1 MADAV
6 NVQDWIGREETHD
19 DYVARGPI
27 KRLSALLDRPDESTA
42 KHIPPLGHWLNFL
55 PGAPQAQLGP
65 DGHPNRGG
73 LIPPLPLPMRMAAGS
88 RLTFHEPI
96 AFGSDVKRVSK
107 IMSIVEKQGRT
118 GALAFLTYRY
128 QVFAG
133 STLCITEEFDV
144 VFREKSGNAGP
155 MPPGERREGKVSRTI
170 TPTTPL
176 LFRYSALTFNAHKIH
191 YDREYART
199 QEGYPGL
206 VVHGPLLATLLMD
219 LFRRHRPNDRVKT
232 FEYRAQRPVFDLSP
246 FTVNLE
252 DTPGGADVWACDG
265 DGDVAMAGKIG
276 SSAQ

>member
-1 MADAV
+1 MTVDV
-6 NVQDWIGREETHD
+6 KDWIGREETHE

-55 PGAPQAQLGP
+55 PGAAQAQLGP
-65 DGHPNRGG
+65 DGHPTRGG

-96 AFGSDVKRVSK
+96 AFGADVKRVSK
-107 IMSIVEKQGRT
+107 IVSIVEKQGRT
-118 GALAFLTYRY
+118 GPLAFLTYRY

-133 STLCITEEFDV
+133 STLCIMEEFDV

-170 TPTTPL
+170 APTTPL

-219 LFRRHRPNDRVKT
+219 LFRRHRPNDMVKT

-252 DTPGGADVWACDG
+252 DTSSGADVWACDG
-265 DGDVAMAGKIG
+265 DGYVAMAGKIG

>member
-1 MADAV
+1 MTVDV
-6 NVQDWIGREETHD
+6 KDWIGREETHE

-27 KRLSALLDRPDESTA
+27 KRLSALLDRPDESA
-42 KHIPPLGHWLNFL
+42 GEHIPPLGHWLNFL
-55 PGAPQAQLGP
+55 PGAPQAQLGA

-96 AFGSDVKRVSK
+96 SFGADVKRVSK
-107 IMSIVEKQGRT
+107 IVNIVEKTGRS
-118 GALAFLTYRY
+118 GPLAFLTYRY

-155 MPPGERREGKVSRTI
+155 TPPGERREGEVSRTV

-265 DGDVAMAGKIG
+265 DGYVAMAGKIG